1 MQTTHALHLKARFFF
16 TLLIVLALCA
26 QGCGSGGVGT
36 SSNNGGNNGGA
47 DGGGTG
53 GLGGGGTGGGNGGD
67 GGGAGGDGG
76 TGIGGDVPGGEVP
89 DPGDGGGAGGGG
101 AGGGGGGGGAQPRDA
116 AAEVNLTPNGGL
128 TVRDEEAF
136 TGVTGNDGRT
146 ALALTNGGANAFQIV
161 TELPGGQLAT
171 LTLQEPSGTTVV
183 SAADV
188 PQKTAGVLLTDNIT
202 SLPYPTRKADK
213 PVVDGTYSQVLQLGL
228 PNTAYT
234 GSVLAKRDPDLNAG
248 LLRVNLFYVGTEAQR
263 DTKRRAIR
271 DGLALWR
278 QIYLTRNI
286 TLDVREI
293 DVASDTGVLPNVFIG
308 SPFYE
313 AQAQVGTAHKIALNM
328 FIGETISTDGTSN
341 PGNPFEVF
349 GIAGGI
355 PGPYKPSPISAVI
368 LSLDV
373 HDGVDGQL
381 DADETRVLGE
391 TMAHEAGH
399 YLGLFHP
406 VQLNGAATT
415 FDPLADTPECT
426 SIAECNAVGLT
437 GNVMF
442 QTPVAGVLTQQ
453 DLTANQGEVMN
464 LQAIVD

>member
-1 MQTTHALHLKARFFF
+1 M
-16 TLLIVLALCA
+16 VL
-26 QGCGSGGVGT
+26 
-36 SSNNGGNNGGA
+36 
-47 DGGGTG
+47 
-53 GLGGGGTGGGNGGD
+53 
-67 GGGAGGDGG
+67 
-76 TGIGGDVPGGEVP
+76 
-89 DPGDGGGAGGGG
+89 
-101 AGGGGGGGGAQPRDA
+101 
-116 AAEVNLTPNGGL
+116 
-128 TVRDEEAF
+128 
-136 TGVTGNDGRT
+136 
-146 ALALTNGGANAFQIV
+146 
-161 TELPGGQLAT
+161 
-171 LTLQEPSGTTVV
+171 
-183 SAADV
+183 
-188 PQKTAGVLLTDNIT
+188 
-202 SLPYPTRKADK
+202 
-213 PVVDGTYSQVLQLGL
+213 LQLGL
-228 PNTAYT
+228 PGTAYSGT
-234 GSVLAKRDPDLNAG
+234 VLAKRDPNLDAG
-248 LLRVNLFYVGTEAQR
+248 LVRVNLFYVGTEPQR

-293 DVASDTGVLPNVFIG
+293 DVASDTGVLPNVFVG

-313 AQAQVGTAHKIALNM
+313 TQAQVGTAHKLALNM
-328 FIGETISTDGTSN
+328 FIGETISTDATSN

-368 LSLDV
+368 VSLDV

-381 DADETRVLGE
+381 DADEVRVLGE

-415 FDPLADTPECT
+415 FDPLADTPECD
-426 SIAECNAVGLT
+426 SIAGCNAVGLT

-442 QTPVAGVLTQQ
+442 QSPVAGVFAQQ
-453 DLTANQGEVMN
+453 DLTVNQGQVIN